1 EKGLER
7 IDRRFD
13 EKARELYRV
22 AKEKNLWA
30 GTAAMNN
37 RFKYFAEGVQSFFNA
52 NRIITSGKDRVNTR
66 EQLQEYDPDLALLIG
81 DVFKH
86 PERVDWRY

>member
-1 EKGLER
+1 
-7 IDRRFD
+7 
-13 EKARELYRV
+13 
-22 AKEKNLWA
+22 WA

-52 NRIITSGKDRVNTR
+52 NQIITSGKDHVNTR
-66 EQLQEYDPDLALLIG
+66 EQLEAYDPDLALFIG

-86 PERVDWRY
+86 PERVDWRYLEAAVTQNHP